1 MSFCTPVVSQ
11 VARTIFNE
19 ANPNIIKLLRAPVS
33 HSRFPLVFRW
43 DYLRPQRGAEGDLSH
58 VHIYLQGLVPF
69 PVRQMVRLEL
79 ERASTVQ
86 RARLVECIL
95 NLRDDLSFILVLLS
109 TEARGKIHAHP

>member
-43 DYLRPQRGAEGDLSH
+43 DYLRPQRGAEGDISH

-79 ERASTVQ
+79 
-86 RARLVECIL
+86 
-95 NLRDDLSFILVLLS
+95 NGHLSYKGLGLLS
-109 TEARGKIHAHP
+109 VSLICVMTFLLFWYYYL